1 MSAWSCFLVV
11 TGARQAGRLTRSHG
25 KPYIRLWTSHQLVIL
40 NRMKTLL
47 VLLVIAFASSILA
60 SYKIAEPNEAV
71 RHVVVFKYKD
81 GATDE
86 QIKVITD
93 AFRDLKDKIP
103 GIIGF
108 EHGINNSPEGL
119 NQGFTHVY
127 LLTFEDEAARDTYLP
142 HPDHAAF
149 GDILKGSGIFDGAYV
164 VDYTIQE

>member
-1 MSAWSCFLVV
+1 
-11 TGARQAGRLTRSHG
+11 
-25 KPYIRLWTSHQLVIL
+25 
-40 NRMKTLL
+40 MKTLL
-47 VLLVIAFASSILA
+47 VLLILAFAASIFA
-60 SYKIAEPNEAV
+60 TFNAPTSQEAV

-81 GATDE
+81 GATDD
-86 QIKVITD
+86 QIKEITD

-127 LLTFEDEAARDTYLP
+127 LLTFENEEARDVYLP
-142 HPDHAAF
+142 HPEHKAF
-149 GDILKGSGIFDGAYV
+149 GALLTGSGIFDGAYV